1 MALFGIS
8 AIAEEATLR
17 GVKSAKTSLYDA
29 DPEHLWNRIHSTF
42 MMRPAP
48 DGLFYGGDRLE
59 PLLWTES
66 DYLLQGRAAEQA
78 VAVLNELLRI
88 GGERLIVDPV
98 KRALLQ
104 RDLWLV
110 ASWLAGK
117 DGRTAEQLE
126 GLLARAIERLGLADE
141 EIRKLPDNYRAAV
154 DSRRFAD
161 SFDPGKPAQSFL
173 PSNPFDPNGPWVS
186 LGYGEGPTAPL
197 HLSEDGS
204 NRFTNSTFFVF
215 LKLPGGRAATLTF
228 LKELARNK
236 PKLVVNPDAATK
248 RQSPYSLP
256 CDVPAWPRGTE
267 VMLIRRALLINNQ
280 RKIVASP
287 LTESVQ
293 LRVVVADA
301 PASTKEILTHVNGG
315 RYSNDHAGFEFRLQ
329 RKELFASQSGGLRD
343 VTNDRDF
350 KTGFNAHPFDQ
361 LALEDGVVDPKRQ
374 FPTQNLAP
382 VVGQM
387 CSNCHNYPG
396 VYSFASMKGL
406 VPPGRL
412 LDPEETTTYLQRAHV
427 PRPRSIAE
435 VETAAVHTKQQQAS
449 WKTLSGFFMQPLPTQ
464 KKD

>member
-1 MALFGIS
+1 
-8 AIAEEATLR
+8 
-17 GVKSAKTSLYDA
+17 
-29 DPEHLWNRIHSTF
+29 
-42 MMRPAP
+42 
-48 DGLFYGGDRLE
+48 
-59 PLLWTES
+59 
-66 DYLLQGRAAEQA
+66 
-78 VAVLNELLRI
+78 
-88 GGERLIVDPV
+88 
-98 KRALLQ
+98 
-104 RDLWLV
+104 
-110 ASWLAGK
+110 
-117 DGRTAEQLE
+117 
-126 GLLARAIERLGLADE
+126 
-141 EIRKLPDNYRAAV
+141 
-154 DSRRFAD
+154 
-161 SFDPGKPAQSFL
+161 
-173 PSNPFDPNGPWVS
+173 
-186 LGYGEGPTAPL
+186 
-197 HLSEDGS
+197 
-204 NRFTNSTFFVF
+204 
-215 LKLPGGRAATLTF
+215 
-228 LKELARNK
+228 
-236 PKLVVNPDAATK
+236 
-248 RQSPYSLP
+248 
-256 CDVPAWPRGTE
+256 
-267 VMLIRRALLINNQ
+267 MLIRRALLINNQ